1 MQKDQHRRGPQWCT
15 TVHFNTLYLC
25 GNLSSLLSHIRK
37 RSAAHDLFN
46 WELVPSRNRS
56 ASFGSQ
62 PAHRLVCR
70 LTDKRHFELYT
81 PAAHSNLLGCN
92 ARAWERLT
100 SLAYG
105 VTRKRASYQYNW
117 GAVPTF
123 DSVM

>member
-1 MQKDQHRRGPQWCT
+1 MRRGPQWCT
-15 TVHFNTLYLC
+15 VHFYTLYLWLC
-25 GNLSSLLSHIRK
+25 GNLSFLTPFK

-70 LTDKRHFELYT
+70 LTDKRHFELHT
-81 PAAHSNLLGCN
+81 PAALCTLHMLGCN

-100 SLAYG
+100 SQAYG
-105 VTRKRASYQYNW
+105 VTRKRASTQYNW